1 MIGFELIQF
10 YFFSLI
16 NLALIG
22 YFSYTYFT
30 KPTWN
35 IHIKFH
41 LQLFISTIL
50 LIICFS
56 YRNTEED
63 SFLCRLQGTLDPG
76 SFFIITGFTACL
88 FVSAYYIKNTEEINE
103 DKKNQLFLIG
113 TIACWSIF
121 ALIMIIGWF
130 TVRNSSVFICDVRSY
145 VMKVIIV
152 GIEFLCLVVAIIF
165 LVKTFQKGNE
175 RGLELIGKIVIAVV
189 TAMIVLLFILDYIF
203 DVSGDFMM
211 TFFYM
216 LIDVYPL
223 VGIVGFGITGKDE
236 AQTQVTNEPG
246 KEELLTGG
254 ANA

>member
-1 MIGFELIQF
+1 
-10 YFFSLI
+10 
-16 NLALIG
+16 
-22 YFSYTYFT
+22 
-30 KPTWN
+30 
-35 IHIKFH
+35 
-41 LQLFISTIL
+41 
-50 LIICFS
+50 
-56 YRNTEED
+56 
-63 SFLCRLQGTLDPG
+63 
-76 SFFIITGFTACL
+76 
-88 FVSAYYIKNTEEINE
+88 
-103 DKKNQLFLIG
+103 
-113 TIACWSIF
+113 
-121 ALIMIIGWF
+121 MIIGWF

-223 VGIVGFGITGKDE
+223 VGIVGFGITWKDE